1 MSDYKIGN
9 IYKIIHNQSNICY
22 IGSTFQKL
30 KDRWY
35 SHKCNKVK
43 STKCCIDKYFEEF
56 GIENFSII
64 LVKSYEVIDKKH
76 LESKE
81 VLWISKLST
90 IQQNN
95 SFHIKKVSN
104 KNYRENQDKE
114 KVKEYNKNY
123 HEQYKIDKKEEIK
136 ERSRL
141 YRLNN
146 QEKLKETYICECGKE
161 LTKAKKSRHIK
172 TKYHL
177 ANI

>member
-1 MSDYKIGN
+1 MIGN

-22 IGSTFQKL
+22 IGSTFNELRK
-30 KDRWY
+30 RWEQ
-35 SHKCNKVK
+35 HKCNKVK
-43 STKCCIDKYFEEF
+43 TAKCSIDKYFEEF

-81 VLWISKLST
+81 QLWIKKLST
-90 IQQNN
+90 IKQAN
-95 SFHIKKVSN
+95 SFYIKKVSD
-104 KNYRENQDKE
+104 KHYREKQDKE

-123 HEQYKIDKKEEIK
+123 YEQYKIDKKEEIK
-136 ERSRL
+136 ERGRL

-172 TKYHL
+172 TKYHIE
-177 ANI
+177 NS